1 MYFDSLQ
8 AVIDMDGHGAF
19 VWAAY
24 AITLAVLAT
33 LLITPVLKSRRLRR
47 ELAGQIKRAAQAG
60 APNEVSD
67 ASGS

>member
-24 AITLAVLAT
+24 AITLAVL
-33 LLITPVLKSRRLRR
+33 LLMLAAPRRRARQQMRRLAGELRR
-47 ELAGQIKRAAQAG
+47 QEG
-60 APNEVSD
+60 APTPSAEET
-67 ASGS
+67 